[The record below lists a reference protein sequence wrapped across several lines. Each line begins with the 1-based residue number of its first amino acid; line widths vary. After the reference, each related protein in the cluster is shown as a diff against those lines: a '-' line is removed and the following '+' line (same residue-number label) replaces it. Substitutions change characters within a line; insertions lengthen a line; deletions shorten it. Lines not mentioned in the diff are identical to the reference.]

1 MAWWFHF
8 RQICAIAGEMSL
20 LLIGKRDQ
28 EDRNA
33 SLPRR

>member
-1 MAWWFHF
+1 MRKKLLLTFATL
-8 RQICAIAGEMSL
+8 SL

-33 SLPRR
+33 SLPRRKDRF